1 MVMTE
6 DYVVIQCTF
15 CSTKNRVPVYRLKE
29 RALCGK
35 CRRPIMTDPFFSKS
49 VKVTDASFAD
59 EVLNYNG
66 PVLVDFWAPWCG
78 PCKMVSPILDQLAS
92 EYSGTVKIAK
102 LNVDEN
108 PVIASKYG
116 IRSIPSLLFFKN
128 GKIVNTLMG
137 VQPKAEL
144 QRHIQSLL

>member
-1 MVMTE
+1 MTDE
-6 DYVVIQCTF
+6 HVFIQCAY
-15 CSTKNRVPVYRLKE
+15 CSTRNRVPAYRIQDK
-29 RALCGK
+29 ALCGK
-35 CRRPIMTDPFFSKS
+35 CHRPITNGPYSSKS
-49 VKVTDASFAD
+49 VKVTDASFAG
-59 EVLNYNG
+59 EVLNHNG

-92 EYSGTVKIAK
+92 EYSGRVKIAK

-108 PVIASKYG
+108 PVVASQYG
-116 IRSIPSLLFFKN
+116 IRSIPSLIFFKN

-137 VQPKAEL
+137 AQPKAEL